1 MSRLLT
7 LTPRY
12 AGIYLT
18 AINLMLVGWL
28 VGLDPRAVSDVAH
41 TVVPSVVGQET
52 LQLSASRLV
61 PFSELCPPCTR
72 LVRDVIA
79 FDRQIT
85 ADAETYMISLLS
97 TAQDATAQADTAQ
110 ADPAQAE
117 ALAQ

>member
-61 PFSELCPPCTR
+61 PFSQLCPPCTR

-85 ADAETYMISLLS
+85 ADAQAYMTSLLS
-97 TAQDATAQADTAQ
+97 TAKADTGQ
-110 ADPAQAE
+110 ADPEQAE
-117 ALAQ
+117 ALVQ

>member
-41 TVVPSVVGQET
+41 TIVPSVVGQET
-52 LQLSASRLV
+52 LQLSASRLI

-85 ADAETYMISLLS
+85 ADAQTYMTSLLF
-97 TAQDATAQADTAQ
+97 TAQADTEQADTAQ
-110 ADPAQAE
+110 ADPEQAE
-117 ALAQ
+117 ALVQ

>member
-28 VGLDPRAVSDVAH
+28 VGLEPRAVSDVALS
-41 TVVPSVVGQET
+41 VVPVVVGQET
-52 LQLSASRLV
+52 LQFSASRLV

-85 ADAETYMISLLS
+85 ADAQAYMTSLLS
-97 TAQDATAQADTAQ
+97 TAKADTG
-110 ADPAQAE
+110 QAE
-117 ALAQ
+117 ASVQ

>member
-18 AINLMLVGWL
+18 AINLLLVGWL

-41 TVVPSVVGQET
+41 SVVPSVVGQET
-52 LQLSASRLV
+52 LQLSTSRLV
-61 PFSELCPPCTR
+61 PFSELCQPCTR
-72 LVRDVIA
+72 VLRDVIA

-85 ADAETYMISLLS
+85 ADAQAFMTSLLS
-97 TAQDATAQADTAQ
+97 TAK
-110 ADPAQAE
+110 ADPVSSE
-117 ALAQ
+117 ASVQ

>member
-18 AINLMLVGWL
+18 AINLILVGWL
-28 VGLDPRAVSDVAH
+28 VGLDPRAVNDVARS
-41 TVVPSVVGQET
+41 VVPAVVGQET
-52 LQLSASRLV
+52 LQLSTSRLV

-72 LVRDVIA
+72 LLRDVIA

-85 ADAETYMISLLS
+85 ADAEAYMTSLLS
-97 TAQDATAQADTAQ
+97 TAQADTAL

-117 ALAQ
+117 ALVQ